1 MNITR
6 VEFLMQSTKKQK
18 KKNNDNVLNITYINK
33 RSMVTISPKNQTLA
47 RLLSIVMRFV
57 YSAYNENES
66 QTKGW
71 SACKYLLFYS

>member
-6 VEFLMQSTKKQK
+6 IEFLMQNT
-18 KKNNDNVLNITYINK
+18 KNNDNILNIINK

-47 RLLSIVMRFV
+47 RLLSIVTRFV
-57 YSAYNENES
+57 CCAYNENES

-71 SACKYLLFYS
+71 SPCKYLLF